1 MENCESIDYYQKPSH
16 HHHHRHGASKPA
28 MDDDEA
34 CAAKDK
40 GKAKAD
46 DVDHRAAEPQ
56 EPESQEEFFSDFESI
71 EIADL
76 KKRMWK
82 DQMLLMRLEG
92 RSGRDRPHHHDA
104 QGQHQQP
111 GGGTGHSAQAHA
123 TCREETPEARYRHK
137 AMLRAQDGVIRHM
150 LKMMEACN
158 ARGFVYGVVG
168 EDGVPVS
175 GSSDSRRGWWKDDV
189 GFERSGPLA
198 LLSAAH
204 QYQAA
209 DPGSPMAASFL
220 HGLHDIQDSTLGSL
234 LSALIQHCEPPQ
246 RSFPLDRG
254 LAPPWWPTGHE
265 AWWGTQGEA
274 QAHQGPPPYRK
285 PHDLKKAWKISLLSA
300 VIKHLSPRFD
310 QMRKLVWQSKRLQ
323 HKMSAR
329 DAETWSK
336 VITQEEALDRHVHRA
351 LQITPLEDDEEEAA
365 DEDGGPDDAGDSPLA
380 AAHVNKRK
388 RKVGGEGDDTGV
400 DVGKALLAL
409 PDIDCVPDAD
419 RSAIDELMNL
429 YYQCLQGTDDDGE
442 NEVKVP
448 VAAGDGDGGQHS
460 GVSIAEIPQAA
471 PPVAHDDMLHGWQQH
486 GSGGGAVPQTAA
498 HDASVVHRDDMLH
511 SLLGVADVV
520 DMSDFPNSPIWQCGG
535 FATD

>member
-1 MENCESIDYYQKPSH
+1 MENGESIEYYQKPAAH
-16 HHHHRHGASKPA
+16 AASRPA

-34 CAAKDK
+34 CAAK
-40 GKAKAD
+40 GKAGR
-46 DVDHRAAEPQ
+46 RAAEP
-56 EPESQEEFFSDFESI
+56 EPETSQEELFSDSESGSESI

-82 DQMLLMRLEG
+82 DQLLLMKLEG
-92 RSGRDRPHHHDA
+92 RSGRDGRGPHPDD
-104 QGQHQQP
+104 GQQQQP
-111 GGGTGHSAQAHA
+111 APGQLLASSSTKEKDESP
-123 TCREETPEARYRHK
+123 ETRYRRK

-158 ARGFVYGVVG
+158 ARGFVYGVVA

-175 GSSDSRRGWWKDDV
+175 GSSDSLRGWWKDDV
-189 GFERSGPLA
+189 GFDRAGPLA
-198 LLSAAH
+198 LLAGQEA
-204 QYQAA
+204 
-209 DPGSPMAASFL
+209 GSPTAASFL

-254 LAPPWWPTGHE
+254 LAPPWWPTGRE
-265 AWWGTQGEA
+265 PWWGAQGEA
-274 QAHQGPPPYRK
+274 QAHQGAPPYRK

-300 VIKHLSPRFD
+300 VIKHLAPRFD

-336 VITQEEALDRHVHRA
+336 VITQEEALDRHAERA
-351 LQITPLEDDEEEAA
+351 LQITPVEEE
-365 DEDGGPDDAGDSPLA
+365 DDGGPDAGGDSPLA
-380 AAHVNKRK
+380 AAHVDKRK
-388 RKVGGEGDDTGV
+388 RKVGREGDDTAGGGV

-419 RSAIDELMNL
+419 RSSIDELMRL
-429 YYQCLQGTDDDGE
+429 YYRCLQGPDDDGE
-442 NEVKVP
+442 HHEAKGA
-448 VAAGDGDGGQHS
+448 VADDGGQHS
-460 GVSIAEIPQAA
+460 DGAVAETV
-471 PPVAHDDMLHGWQQH
+471 PPVAHQDMLLHGLLQH
-486 GSGGGAVPQTAA
+486 HGGGGAAPQAAA
-498 HDASVVHRDDMLH
+498 HGAPVHEDDALLR

-520 DMSDFPNSPIWQCGG
+520 DMSDFPNSPIWQWGVYDG
-535 FATD
+535 H

>member
-1 MENCESIDYYQKPSH
+1 MENGESVDYYQKPAAH
-16 HHHHRHGASKPA
+16 AASRPA

-34 CAAKDK
+34 GAK
-40 GKAKAD
+40 GKAG
-46 DVDHRAAEPQ
+46 HRAAE
-56 EPESQEEFFSDFESI
+56 EPVPETSQEELFSDSESGSESI

-82 DQMLLMRLEG
+82 DQLLLMKLEG
-92 RSGRDRPHHHDA
+92 RSGRGPHPDDGH
-104 QGQHQQP
+104 HQQQP
-111 GGGTGHSAQAHA
+111 AHQDDQMLA
-123 TCREETPEARYRHK
+123 ASSSSSKDKEESPENRYRRK

-175 GSSDSRRGWWKDDV
+175 GSSDSLRGWWKDDV
-189 GFERSGPLA
+189 GFDRAGPLA
-198 LLSAAH
+198 LLAAH
-204 QYQAA
+204 QQAA
-209 DPGSPMAASFL
+209 EPGSPMAAAASFL

-254 LAPPWWPTGHE
+254 LAPPWWPTGRE
-265 AWWGTQGEA
+265 PWWGTQGEA
-274 QAHQGPPPYRK
+274 QALQGAPPYRK

-336 VITQEEALDRHVHRA
+336 VIAREEALDRHAQRA
-351 LQITPLEDDEEEAA
+351 LQITPIEEEEDDR
-365 DEDGGPDDAGDSPLA
+365 GPDTGGGHSPLA
-380 AAHVNKRK
+380 AAHVDKRK
-388 RKVGGEGDDTGV
+388 RQVGRESGGTAGGGGV

-409 PDIDCVPDAD
+409 PDIECVPDAD
-419 RSAIDELMNL
+419 RSSIDELMRL
-429 YYQCLQGTDDDGE
+429 YYRCLQGPDDDDGE
-442 NEVKVP
+442 HEAKGA
-448 VAAGDGDGGQHS
+448 VAVGGGDRGQHS
-460 GVSIAEIPQAA
+460 GGA
-471 PPVAHDDMLHGWQQH
+471 PPVAHHDDMLLHGLLQH
-486 GSGGGAVPQTAA
+486 GGGAPA
-498 HDASVVHRDDMLH
+498 HEDDVLLR

-520 DMSDFPNSPIWQCGG
+520 DMSDFTNSPIWQWGVY
-535 FATD
+535 D